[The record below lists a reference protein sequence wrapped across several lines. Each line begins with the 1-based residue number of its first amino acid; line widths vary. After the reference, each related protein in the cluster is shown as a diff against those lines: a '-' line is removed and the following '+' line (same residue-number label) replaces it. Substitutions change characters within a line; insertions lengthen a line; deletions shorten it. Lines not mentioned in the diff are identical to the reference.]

1 MARARARKRSLRS
14 PATALP
20 TTSARMRSSSAH
32 SRKRR
37 RGRCRSTCCA
47 RGSGPAARRASARH
61 RGLPRRGVP
70 FIVMATKTREHVLVR
85 IEPPAARIT
94 LNRPE
99 KRNALSLALMDELI
113 GVLDEVGANQEVR
126 AIVIE
131 GAGPAFSAGHDLGE
145 MVGRDAAFYERLFD
159 VCTVMMETIHRVPQ
173 PVIAKVHGIATAAGC
188 QLVAACDLAVA
199 ADGTRFATPGVKI
212 GLFCSTPMVPVSRA
226 VGRKRALELLL
237 TGEPI
242 DAETAGEWGL
252 VTRVVPADGLEDE
265 VAGLIAKVA
274 RSSPLTVRIGKQ
286 AFYEQ
291 IELDEHGAYELTRD
305 VMAANAQIG
314 DAQEGMGAFL
324 EKRPPT
330 WSGR

>member
-1 MARARARKRSLRS
+1 VIT
-14 PATALP
+14 ATRNHL
-20 TTSARMRSSSAH
+20 
-32 SRKRR
+32 
-37 RGRCRSTCCA
+37 
-47 RGSGPAARRASARH
+47 
-61 RGLPRRGVP
+61 
-70 FIVMATKTREHVLVR
+70 LVR
-85 IEPPAARIT
+85 IEAPAARIT

-99 KRNALSLALMDELI
+99 KRNALSLALMA
-113 GVLDEVGANQEVR
+113 EVISALEEVSAAPEVR

-145 MVGRDAAFYERLFD
+145 MIGRDAEFFDHLFE

-188 QLVAACDLAVA
+188 QLVASCDLVVA
-199 ADGTRFATPGVKI
+199 AEGTRFATPGVKI

-226 VGRKRALELLL
+226 VGRKRALEMLL

-242 DAETAGEWGL
+242 DAATARDWGL
-252 VTRVVPADGLEDE
+252 VNRVVPADELEDAVTALVE
-265 VAGLIAKVA
+265 RVAA
-274 RSSPLTVRIGKQ
+274 SSPLAVRIGKE

-291 IELDEHGAYELTRD
+291 VELDEHGAYELTRR
-305 VMAANAQIG
+305 VMAANAQAG

-330 WSGR
+330 WSGS